1 MSGRNIEDFLS
12 DPEAFDALTEED
24 KAMLLAGGSLEGETN
39 ANTNTDDTTGE
50 SQEAGGEGETA
61 EEGSATPAAATPEEG
76 KEGAE
81 PEPVVLAKDGKNTIP
96 FSVLEAERERARQLE
111 QELAALKQAPQPGS
125 KEAEGQAA
133 TEEGAQATP
142 SAELSALVAE
152 RDEALYAGDAER
164 AHELSMKIID
174 IQNDLA
180 ASAALARMKAETSAS
195 KERET
200 QEQMVAVATERAAAL
215 VEKYPF
221 LNPDDPAA
229 NQVAI
234 DGVVAERNRLVAS
247 GVPLADAIEK
257 AVAKVAPMFEQ
268 KPTTT
273 QQPAGATAKAAA
285 DAIAKAKA
293 QVPTSLSQV
302 PAGSAAHHDEGEAI
316 RNKSGLSLLQAFE
329 GKSSEEALKLMSRVI

>member
-12 DPEAFDALTEED
+12 DPDAFEALSEED
-24 KAMLLAGGSLEGETN
+24 KARLLTGGTLEGETD
-39 ANTNTDDTTGE
+39 AGTDTEGNTDE
-50 SQEAGGEGETA
+50 SQEAKGQSETA
-61 EEGSATPAAATPEEG
+61 EESSATPAAANPEEG
-76 KEGAE
+76 KEVAD

-96 FSVLEAERERARQLE
+96 FSVLEAERERVRQLE
-111 QELAALKQAPQPGS
+111 QELAARSKAPQTES
-125 KEAEGQAA
+125 KDTEGKPA
-133 TEEGAQATP
+133 TEEGAQAT
-142 SAELSALVAE
+142 STDELSALVAE
-152 RDEALYAGDAER
+152 RDEALYAGDQER
-164 AHELSMKIID
+164 AHELSMKIIG
-174 IQNDLA
+174 IQNDIA
-180 ASAALARMKAETSAS
+180 AEAAVARMKAETSAS
-195 KERET
+195 KERDT
-200 QEQMVAVATERAAAL
+200 QEQMVAAATERAAAL

-273 QQPAGATAKAAA
+273 QQPAEATAKAAA

-316 RNKSGLSLLQAFE
+316 RNKSGLSLLQVFE

>member
-1 MSGRNIEDFLS
+1 MSGRNIEDFFS
-12 DPEAFDALTEED
+12 DPDAFEALNEED
-24 KAMLLAGGSLEGETN
+24 KALLLAGGRLEGETD
-39 ANTNTDDTTGE
+39 ANTNTEGETGE
-50 SQEAGGEGETA
+50 SQEASGEGAEA
-61 EEGSATPAAATPEEG
+61 EESSATPAAATPEEG

-96 FSVLEAERERARQLE
+96 FSVLEAERERVRQLE
-111 QELAALKQAPQPGS
+111 QDLAALKQAPQPGS

-200 QEQMVAVATERAAAL
+200 QEQMVATATERAAVL

-257 AVAKVAPMFEQ
+257 AVAKVAPMFEP

-273 QQPAGATAKAAA
+273 PPADATAKAAE
-285 DAIAKAKA
+285 AIAKAKA

-316 RNKSGLSLLQAFE
+316 RNKSGLSLMQTFE
-329 GKSSEEALKLMSRVI
+329 GKSSDEILKLMSRVI

>member
-39 ANTNTDDTTGE
+39 ANTNTDETTGE

-96 FSVLEAERERARQLE
+96 FSVLEAERERVRQLE
-111 QELAALKQAPQPGS
+111 QDLAALKQAPQPAP

-133 TEEGAQATP
+133 TEEGAQATQ
-142 SAELSALVAE
+142 SADLSALVAE

-200 QEQMVAVATERAAAL
+200 QEQMVATATERAAAL

-257 AVAKVAPMFEQ
+257 AVAKVAPMFEP

-273 QQPAGATAKAAA
+273 PQTADATARAA

-316 RNKSGLSLLQAFE
+316 RSKSGLSLLQAFE